1 MRNVVLAALGAL
13 ALEGCAADQTTRR
26 SERDVPPLPS
36 AGGMVG
42 AGVGSAGLPAV
53 DGDVGASR
61 PNSRRGMVG
70 GAGGPGGAST
80 AGRAGSTTGSAGA
93 GATTEGGGSATGPA
107 GAVR

>member
-1 MRNVVLAALGAL
+1 MRSVILAALGAL
-13 ALEGCAADQTTRR
+13 TLAGCSADQTARR

-42 AGVGSAGLPAV
+42 AGVGSAGLPAT
-53 DGDVGASR
+53 DGEAGASR
-61 PNSRRGMVG
+61 ANPRSGMIG
-70 GAGGPGGAST
+70 GAGGPGGASR

-93 GATTEGGGSATGPA
+93 GATTEGGGSAIGPA